1 MKNKLKLKTAL
12 IALMIF
18 IINAGAFAQKK
29 SLLELTIQSDQH
41 VYIVGEK
48 IWLNGDVHDKEIKS
62 KFIYVQLIDRNGVEK
77 AKAKLVVDQ
86 GVFAGYINI
95 PQELRS
101 DFYFL
106 NCFIKG
112 VESQVMLQPVAIIH
126 PQYPPLPCV
135 STDSTPSL
143 NLVTKEKLTVSSDRL
158 TYSTRSFVE
167 ISLDDL
173 ARFSTLS
180 VDVVREDL
188 ISNYADSVIRLKKIV
203 MPHVAKGDID
213 DEGHDVKLKV
223 LDASTGEVQNNVLVF
238 AYIIGDRAKISSGVS
253 NEKGEVRFVF
263 PFVYDESKV
272 VFSLA
277 EKQEKLYKLEME
289 DEFENTGAIMFPCLQ
304 LNERMRNDLEARIL
318 AANVSQSFYTD
329 STSIYFPTNIDTT
342 DFYGKPD
349 ARYLLDDY
357 VRFPD
362 MKEILLEFVPE
373 VRVKNPE
380 GDNPSIQVLN
390 DPYKAYFTQNTL
402 VLLDGV
408 AIKNVKELFAMD
420 PLLLRSIDVVSRKFF
435 LGSQQFN
442 GIVHYKSYKKDLAG
456 FELNPNEVIYPFT
469 GVQRISRPLFTEYT
483 IKSNQRLP
491 DFRNL
496 LFRDLN
502 LNAEKH
508 ANSKFGFYSSD
519 ATGNFKVVVR
529 GIGKSGEGVY
539 GEKIISI
546 K

>member
-12 IALMIF
+12 IVLMIF
-18 IINAGAFAQKK
+18 IINAGAFAQNK
-29 SLLELTIQSDQH
+29 SHLKLTIQSDQH
-41 VYIVGEK
+41 VYVVGEK
-48 IWLNGDVHDKEIKS
+48 IWLNGEISDKQLSS
-62 KFIYVQLIDRNGVEK
+62 KFISVQLLDRNGVEK
-77 AKAKLVVDQ
+77 AKAKLVIDQ
-86 GVFAGYINI
+86 GVFAGYLNI

-112 VESQVMLQPVAIIH
+112 VESQVMLQPVAIVH
-126 PQYPPLPCV
+126 PQFPPMTC
-135 STDSTPSL
+135 
-143 NLVTKEKLTVSSDRL
+143 VSSDSTVAFDLVEKKMMDVNADRL
-158 TYSTRSFVE
+158 NYSTRSLVE
-167 ISLDDL
+167 IELGDVE
-173 ARFSTLS
+173 RFSRLS

-188 ISNYADSVIRLKKIV
+188 ISKYVDSVIRLKKV
-203 MPHVAKGDID
+203 MMRHIAKGDID

-223 LDASTGEVQNNVLVF
+223 MAASTGEVQHNVLVN

-263 PFVYDESKV
+263 PFVYDESKI
-272 VFSLA
+272 VFSIA

-289 DEFENTGAIMFPCLQ
+289 DEFENTSAIAFPCMQ
-304 LNERMRNDLEARIL
+304 LNESMRSDLEARIL
-318 AANVSQSFYTD
+318 AANVSQGFYTD

-349 ARYLLDDY
+349 ARYLLDEY
-357 VRFPD
+357 IRFPD

-380 GDNPSIQVLN
+380 SDKPSIQVLN

-420 PLLLRSIDVVSRKFF
+420 PLLLRSIDVVSRNFF

-456 FELNPNEVIYPFT
+456 FALNPNEVIYPFT
-469 GVQRISRPLFTEYT
+469 GVQRISRPLFTAYT
-483 IKSNQRLP
+483 IKSDQRLP

-496 LFRDLN
+496 LFRSLN
-502 LNAEKH
+502 LIAEK
-508 ANSKFGFYSSD
+508 NNKRRFGFYSSD
-519 ATGNFKVVVR
+519 AIGNFKVVVK
-529 GIGKSGEGVY
+529 GIEKNGTEFY
-539 GEKIISI
+539 GEKVIAV

>member
-1 MKNKLKLKTAL
+1 MKNDLKLKTAL
-12 IALMIF
+12 ILLMI
-18 IINAGAFAQKK
+18 IIVNAGAFAQQK
-29 SLLELTIQSDQH
+29 SILEMAIQSDQH

-48 IWLNGDVHDKEIKS
+48 IWLNGDVTDKEIKS

-112 VESQVMLQPVAIIH
+112 FASQVMLEPVAIIH
-126 PQYPPLPCV
+126 SKFPPLPCT
-135 STDSTPSL
+135 STDSVHAI
-143 NLVTKEKLTVSSDRL
+143 NLVKKEKLDVSSDRL
-158 TYSTRSFVE
+158 KYSTRSLIE
-167 ISLDDL
+167 IELGDMT
-173 ARFSTLS
+173 RFSTLS

-188 ISNYADSVIRLKKIV
+188 ISNYVDSVIRLKKIM

-223 LDASTGEVQNNVLVF
+223 LDASTGEVQSNVLVF
-238 AYIIGDRAKISSGVS
+238 AYIIGEPAKISSGVS

-272 VFSLA
+272 VFSVA
-277 EKQEKLYKLEME
+277 EQQEKLYKLEME
-289 DEFENTGAIMFPCLQ
+289 DEFENTEAIMFPCLQ
-304 LNERMRNDLEARIL
+304 LNERMRNDLESRIL
-318 AANVSQSFYTD
+318 AANISQSFYTD

-342 DFYGKPD
+342 DFYGRPD

-380 GDNPSIQVLN
+380 SDKPSIQVLN

-408 AIKNVKELFAMD
+408 AIKNIKELFAMD

-435 LGSQQFN
+435 LGSLQFN

-456 FELNPNEVIYPFT
+456 FVLNQNEVIYPFT
-469 GVQRISRPLFTEYT
+469 GVQRISTPVFTEHT
-483 IKSNQRLP
+483 VKTNQHLP

-496 LFRDLN
+496 LYRDLN
-502 LNAEKH
+502 LISEK
-508 ANSKFGFYSSD
+508 NKKGRFGFYSSD
-519 ATGNFKVVVR
+519 AIGNYKVV
-529 GIGKSGEGVY
+529 INGKDKNGVVFY
-539 GEKIISI
+539 GEKIITVN
-546 K
+546 